1 MHIEGG
7 NKPTPK
13 SPLTNPPIP
22 RKFKTTHPPT
32 AHTKTMIAENYLWD
46 FVCFYIPLHGKNL
59 KNGPLFTTPMVEKW
73 LPGIQRLS
81 KGRE

>member
-46 FVCFYIPLHGKNL
+46 FVCFYP
-59 KNGPLFTTPMVEKW
+59 FTWEEFEKRS
-73 LPGIQRLS
+73 IIHYS
-81 KGRE
+81 HGREMAARDTASE

>member
-32 AHTKTMIAENYLWD
+32 AHTKTMIAEIIFGIL
-46 FVCFYIPLHGKNL
+46 FVFIPLHGKNL